1 MEIRPTMMKKIRTL
15 LLAGMLLTMGTAAA
29 QDVKTVTDSV
39 KAGMKSGSVKGA
51 YKSVKDAFKVKKAEA
66 DSLIGT
72 WVYCEPAVYA
82 TKGNVLF
89 KMVENTVANQLEHLL
104 KDYIE
109 KSQITSEN
117 TSFTFK
123 QDGTFERDVA
133 GHKAQGVWLVNG
145 ERLIL
150 GINHVMT
157 ADITTHQDGDKLM
170 FLVDV
175 DKLMN
180 ALKLLGAM
188 RDTKTNQTLIK
199 LTKKIPGL
207 QAGLSLVKKQ

>member
-1 MEIRPTMMKKIRTL
+1 MVIRLTMMKKIGTL

-51 YKSVKDAFKVKKAEA
+51 YNSVKDAFKVKKAEA
-66 DSLIGT
+66 DSLVGT

-117 TSFTFK
+117 TSFTFR

-133 GHKAQGVWLVNG
+133 GHKAHGVWLMNG

-170 FLVDV
+170 FLIDV

>member
-1 MEIRPTMMKKIRTL
+1 MKKIRTL

-188 RDTKTNQTLIK
+188 RPSAAHASRSSI
-199 LTKKIPGL
+199 
-207 QAGLSLVKKQ
+207 S

>member
-1 MEIRPTMMKKIRTL
+1 MEIRLTMMKKIRTL

>member
-1 MEIRPTMMKKIRTL
+1 MMKKIRTL

>member
-1 MEIRPTMMKKIRTL
+1 MKKIRTL

-51 YKSVKDAFKVKKAEA
+51 YNSVKDAFKVKKAEA
-66 DSLIGT
+66 DSLVGT

-117 TSFTFK
+117 TSFTFR

-133 GHKAQGVWLVNG
+133 GHKAHGVWLMNG

-170 FLVDV
+170 FLIDV

>member
-1 MEIRPTMMKKIRTL
+1 MEIRLTMMKKIRTL

-123 QDGTFERDVA
+123 QDGTFEHDVA

>member
-1 MEIRPTMMKKIRTL
+1 
-15 LLAGMLLTMGTAAA
+15 MLLTMGTAAA

>member
-1 MEIRPTMMKKIRTL
+1 MMKKIRTL

-51 YKSVKDAFKVKKAEA
+51 YNSVKDAFKVKKAEA
-66 DSLIGT
+66 DSLVGT

-117 TSFTFK
+117 TSFTFR

-133 GHKAQGVWLVNG
+133 GHKAHGVWLMNG

-170 FLVDV
+170 FLIDV